1 MTADEHPSP
10 RAGRREWL
18 ALAALAL
25 PTLLIALD
33 MNVLGLAVP
42 ALSADLKPTGTQLL
56 WINDIYG
63 FLIAGFLITMGTLG
77 DKIGRRRLLL
87 IGGAA
92 FGAASAVAAFST
104 SAEMLIAARAVLGV
118 AGATL
123 MPSTMSLIRNLF
135 HDPAQRTVA
144 ISVWMTSFT
153 AGSALG
159 PLLGAVLLENFWW
172 GSVFLL
178 SVPVMVLL
186 LVCGP
191 ILLPESRNDAAGGVD
206 LASVAL
212 SLIGMLA
219 TVYGLKKFAETG
231 FGWPAAA
238 AFAGGLLI
246 LHTFVRRQRALRE
259 PLLDLRL
266 FADRGFTAA
275 ITVQT
280 LAVFGVAGGF
290 FFVAQYLQLV
300 LGLSP
305 LEAGLWTVPSTVAGI
320 AGTMLAPAIVRRL
333 RASVV
338 LGGGM
343 LLAVAG
349 FVLLTFTRPDSGVA
363 VVVTGFALLS
373 FGFGPAMTVTT
384 DLIMAS
390 APPER
395 AGAAS
400 ALSETGSELGM
411 ALGIAVLGSIGTAV
425 YRIGVREG
433 TPHGVPPEPA
443 AVAHDTLG
451 GAVTVAAELPA
462 GMASRLLAVARVAFT
477 DGFHVTAW
485 IGAAITAGL
494 AVLAM
499 ALLRPAGPGPRPAA
513 DVVCGGTKET

>member
-1 MTADEHPSP
+1 MTANEHAPP

-18 ALAALAL
+18 GLATLAL

-42 ALSADLKPTGTQLL
+42 ALSADLKPTGTELL

-92 FGAASAVAAFST
+92 FGVASAVAAFSA
-104 SAEMLIAARAVLGV
+104 SAEMLIVARAALGI

-178 SVPVMVLL
+178 GVPVMLLL
-186 LVCGP
+186 LVFGP
-191 ILLPESRNDAAGGVD
+191 ILLPESRNDDAGGVD

-212 SLIGMLA
+212 SLTGMLA
-219 TVYGLKKFAETG
+219 TVYGLKKLAEAG
-231 FGWPAAA
+231 FSWTAAA
-238 AFAGGLLI
+238 AFTGGLLV
-246 LHTFVRRQRALRE
+246 LYTFVRRQRTLRA
-259 PLLDLRL
+259 PLLDLGL
-266 FADRGFTAA
+266 FANRGFTAS

-305 LEAGLWTVPSTVAGI
+305 LEAGLWTVPSTVAGV
-320 AGTMLAPAIVRRL
+320 AGTMLAPAIVRRV
-333 RASVV
+333 RAAYV

-343 LLAVAG
+343 VLAVAG
-349 FVLLTFTRPDSGVA
+349 FVLLTFTEPDSGIA
-363 VVVTGFALLS
+363 AVVTGFALLS

-395 AGAAS
+395 TGAAS

-411 ALGIAVLGSIGTAV
+411 ALGIAILGSIGTAV
-425 YRIGVREG
+425 YRIGVIEG
-433 TPHGVPPEPA
+433 TPAGIPPELA
-443 AVAHDTLG
+443 TVAHDTLG
-451 GAVTVAAELPA
+451 GAVTIAAELPPGTA
-462 GMASRLLAVARVAFT
+462 EQLLTVARTAFT
-477 DGFHVTAW
+477 DGFHVNSW
-485 IGAAITAGL
+485 ISVALTAGL
-494 AVLAM
+494 AVLSVV
-499 ALLRPAGPGPRPAA
+499 LLRHVRPATENTTDTTEDA
-513 DVVCGGTKET
+513 RVH

>member
-1 MTADEHPSP
+1 MSPHEHAPP

-18 ALAALAL
+18 GLATLAL

-42 ALSADLKPTGTQLL
+42 ALSADLRPTGTQLL

-77 DKIGRRRLLL
+77 DRIGRRKLLL

-92 FGAASAVAAFST
+92 FGVASAVAAFSV
-104 SAEMLIAARAVLGV
+104 SAEMLILARAALGI

-178 SVPVMVLL
+178 GVPVMLLL
-186 LVCGP
+186 LVFGP
-191 ILLPESRNDAAGGVD
+191 LLLPESRNDGAGRVD

-212 SLIGMLA
+212 SLSGMLA

-231 FGWPAAA
+231 FDWTAVL
-238 AFAGGLLI
+238 AFAGGLALGY
-246 LHTFVRRQRALRE
+246 TFLRRQRTLDE
-259 PLLDLRL
+259 PLLDLGL
-266 FADRGFTAA
+266 FAHRGFTAS

-280 LAVFGVAGGF
+280 LAVFGIAGGF

-305 LEAGLWTVPSTVAGI
+305 LEAGLWTVPSTVAGV
-320 AGTMLAPAIVRRL
+320 AGTMLAPAIVRRV
-333 RASVV
+333 RAAHV
-338 LGGGM
+338 LGGG
-343 LLAVAG
+343 LVLAVAG
-349 FVLLTFTRPDSGVA
+349 FVLLTFTGPDSGIGA
-363 VVVTGFALLS
+363 VVAGFGLLS
-373 FGFGPAMTVTT
+373 FGFGPAMTVTA
-384 DLIMAS
+384 DLIMGS

-395 AGAAS
+395 TGAAS

-411 ALGIAVLGSIGTAV
+411 ALGIALLGSIGTAV
-425 YRIGVREG
+425 YRVGVTEG
-433 TPHGVPPEPA
+433 TPAGVPPELA
-443 AVAHDTLG
+443 TVAHDTLG

-462 GMASRLLAVARVAFT
+462 GTADQLLTAARAAFT
-477 DGFHVTAW
+477 DGFHVNSWISAALTAC
-485 IGAAITAGL
+485 L
-494 AVLAM
+494 AVLAVV
-499 ALLRPAGPGPRPAA
+499 LLRPVTEPAA
-513 DVVCGGTKET
+513 PERTRVH

>member
-1 MTADEHPSP
+1 MTAHEHAPP

-18 ALAALAL
+18 GLAALAL

-63 FLIAGFLITMGTLG
+63 FLIAGFLITMGSLG
-77 DKIGRRRLLL
+77 DRIGRRRLLL

-92 FGAASAVAAFST
+92 FGVASAVAAFST
-104 SAEMLIAARAVLGV
+104 SAEMLIVARAVLGI

-178 SVPVMVLL
+178 GVPVMLLL
-186 LVCGP
+186 LVVGP
-191 ILLPESRNDAAGGVD
+191 ILLPESRNDGASGVD

-219 TVYGLKKFAETG
+219 TVYGLKKFAEAG
-231 FGWPAAA
+231 FGWLAAA
-238 AFAGGLLI
+238 AFAGGLLV
-246 LHTFVRRQRALRE
+246 LYAFVRRQRTLRE
-259 PLLDLRL
+259 PLLDLGL
-266 FADRGFTAA
+266 FGNRGFTAS

-305 LEAGLWTVPSTVAGI
+305 LEAGLWTVPSTVAGV
-320 AGTMLAPAIVRRL
+320 AGTMLAPAIVRRI
-333 RASVV
+333 RAPYV

-343 LLAVAG
+343 MLAVAG
-349 FVLLTFTRPDSGVA
+349 FVLLTFTEPESGIA
-363 VVVTGFALLS
+363 AVVTGFALLS

-395 AGAAS
+395 TGAAS

-411 ALGIAVLGSIGTAV
+411 ALGIAILGSIGTAV
-425 YRIGVREG
+425 YRIGVTEG
-433 TPHGVPPEPA
+433 TPDGIPPELA
-443 AVAHDTLG
+443 TVAHDTLG

-462 GMASRLLAVARVAFT
+462 GTAEQLLTVARTAFT
-477 DGFHVTAW
+477 DGFHVNSW
-485 IGAAITAGL
+485 ISAVITAGL
-494 AVLAM
+494 AVLAVV
-499 ALLRPAGPGPRPAA
+499 LLRHVRP
-513 DVVCGGTKET
+513 DTSNTSDEEVRVSQ